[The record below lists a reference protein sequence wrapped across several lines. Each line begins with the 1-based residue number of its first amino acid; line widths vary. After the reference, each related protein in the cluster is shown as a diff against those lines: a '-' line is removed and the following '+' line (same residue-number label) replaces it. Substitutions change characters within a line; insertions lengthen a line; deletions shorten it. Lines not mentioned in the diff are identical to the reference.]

1 MSLNGRKILWFI
13 REQVAMQFAYS
24 VFGIHTFISLF
35 STWYLLWRCVNSLG
49 MDPFLKSSFSE
60 TKKCLRAES
69 CKNKRTDSRD
79 SHLWH
84 PHAFWRI
91 FKAEGNGAPN
101 CAYSEQLLSL
111 NCERRWLQTEG
122 NRFDVRN
129 TLETPVKKTR
139 VGHGRSRM
147 WLQTPKVEK
156 DIISSSLAE
165 GC

>member
-1 MSLNGRKILWFI
+1 MTDLSNYKKKINDWHFHLPLKDQEIALLMHLNGRKILWFI

-49 MDPFLKSSFSE
+49 IDPFLKSSFSE

-79 SHLWH
+79 SHLWS

-91 FKAEGNGAPN
+91 FKAEGSGASN
-101 CAYSEQLLSL
+101 YAYSEQLLSL
-111 NCERRWLQTEG
+111 NCERGWLQTE
-122 NRFDVRN
+122 R
-129 TLETPVKKTR
+129 EYI
-139 VGHGRSRM
+139 
-147 WLQTPKVEK
+147 WCEK
-156 DIISSSLAE
+156 HTGDTS
-165 GC
+165 